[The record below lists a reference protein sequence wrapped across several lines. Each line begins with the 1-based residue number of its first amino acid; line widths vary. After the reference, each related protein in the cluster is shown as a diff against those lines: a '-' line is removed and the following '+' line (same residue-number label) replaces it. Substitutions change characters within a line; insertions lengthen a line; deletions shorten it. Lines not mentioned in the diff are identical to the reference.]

1 MQRAC
6 KTGPSGAELRRAESV
21 TRLVNRMPDRR
32 SPVQARAV
40 RTRLRRLAASTGL
53 RRPGCFASKRSWLF
67 VSEIAPISTERRGGS
82 VAWRALRPF
91 F

>member
-1 MQRAC
+1 MRR
-6 KTGPSGAELRRAESV
+6 KDSRLMRRAHV
-21 TRLVNRMPDRR
+21 TPSHDGLEKPLPARRRPD
-32 SPVQARAV
+32 QARAA
-40 RTRLRRLAASTGL
+40 RARLRRLAALTGL

-67 VSEIAPISTERRGGS
+67 VSEIAPIAAERRGRG

>member
-21 TRLVNRMPDRR
+21 TRLVKLMPGRR
-32 SPVQARAV
+32 SPVEARAA
-40 RTRLRRLAASTGL
+40 RARLRRLAALTGL
-53 RRPGCFASKRSWLF
+53 RQPGCFASKRSWLF
-67 VSEIAPISTERRGGS
+67 VSEIAPIATERSGHG